1 MMFAVAAQLAFRQL
15 THRGAKLLGALVGV
29 CVAVILIFTQVG
41 FQNALYDSA
50 VGIPN
55 ALDAD
60 VLIAGP
66 TFHSWAD
73 SPPWMA
79 RSLLYEAEGVA
90 GVSRV
95 TPLYTTAIQVASPV
109 DGHSLSA
116 YLMAFPPGAP
126 AFTRAD
132 INRQIGSVALADRVL
147 MDGES
152 RDDFEAIRA
161 DFEKTGLTEIAV
173 LNPSE
178 SLQKVVEVVGL
189 FGVGPS
195 FSIDGS
201 IITSDLNFYR
211 MTNIPLD
218 RVGLGLVRAAPGIDS
233 KALRAAIQGKLGTRA
248 QVYTR
253 AEFAANEVRYY
264 ADETPIGYIFRMG
277 LVVGVLVGTVF
288 ISQALHGIVNDNIKE
303 YATLRAMGYDQSF
316 FVALVAV
323 ISLTLSVCSYIPS
336 TLVAWGIYHLAA
348 SATKLPLQMKLGDM
362 TTILAVVIAMGL
374 AATMLAIRKLKAA
387 DPVDLFS

>member
-1 MMFAVAAQLAFRQL
+1 MFAVATQLAFRQL
-15 THRGAKLLGALVGV
+15 THRGAKLIGALLGV
-29 CVAVILIFTQVG
+29 CVAIVLIFTQVG

-60 VLIAGP
+60 VFIAGP

-73 SPPWMA
+73 SPPWMP
-79 RSLLYEAEGVA
+79 RGTLYEAEGVPGVA
-90 GVSRV
+90 GI
-95 TPLYTTAIQVASPV
+95 TPLYTSAMAVASPA

-116 YLMAFPPGAP
+116 YLMAFPPGQP
-126 AFTRAD
+126 AFLRGD
-132 INRQIGSVALADRVL
+132 INRQIGDVAMADRVL

-152 RDDFEAIRA
+152 RDDFELIRDA
-161 DFEKTGLTEIAV
+161 FLKNGPTEVVV

-178 SLQKVVEVVGL
+178 SLQKVVEVSGL
-189 FGVGPS
+189 FGIGPS

-211 MTNIPLD
+211 MTQIPLD
-218 RVGLGLVRAAPGIDS
+218 RVGLGLVRVRPGSDA
-233 KALRAAIQGKLGTRA
+233 KDVRTAIQQKLGNRA
-248 QVYTR
+248 HVFTKP
-253 AEFAANEVRYY
+253 EFAANEVRYY
-264 ADETPIGYIFRMG
+264 AEETPIGYIFRMG

-316 FVALVAV
+316 FLVLVTA
-323 ISLTLSVCSYIPS
+323 ISLTLAVCAYLPS
-336 TLVAWGIYHLAA
+336 TLMAWGIYRLAA
-348 SATKLPLQMKLGDM
+348 GATKLPLQMKLGDM
-362 TTILAVVIAMGL
+362 SLILAVVVAMGL
-374 AATMLAIRKLKAA
+374 AASLLAIRKLKAA
-387 DPVDLFS
+387 DPVDLFA

>member
-1 MMFAVAAQLAFRQL
+1 MFAVAASLAFRQL
-15 THRGAKLLGALVGV
+15 THRGAKLLGALLGV
-29 CVAVILIFTQVG
+29 CVAIVLIFTQVG

-60 VLIAGP
+60 IFIAGP

-73 SPPWMA
+73 SPPWMP
-79 RSLLYEAEGVA
+79 RGMLYEVEGLP
-90 GVSRV
+90 GVRSI
-95 TPLYTTAIQVASPV
+95 TPLYTSAVQVASPA

-116 YLMAFPPGAP
+116 YLMAFPAGSP
-126 AFTRAD
+126 AFNRPD
-132 INRQIGSVALADRVL
+132 INRQIGDIALADRVL

-152 RDDFEAIRA
+152 RDDFELIRDA
-161 DFEKTGLTEIAV
+161 FLKAGPTEVMI

-178 SLQKVVEVVGL
+178 SLQKVVEVSGL
-189 FGVGPS
+189 FGIGPS

-201 IITSDLNFYR
+201 LITSDLNFYR
-211 MTNIPLD
+211 MTQIPLD
-218 RVGLGLVRAAPGIDS
+218 RPGLGLVRLIPGSDA
-233 KALRAAIQGKLGTRA
+233 KAVRAAIQARLGERA
-248 QVYTR
+248 HVYTK

-303 YATLRAMGYDQSF
+303 YATLRAMGYEQSF
-316 FVALVAV
+316 FLVLVSA
-323 ISLTLSVCSYIPS
+323 ISLTLAVCAYLPS
-336 TLVAWGIYHLAA
+336 ALMAWGIYHLAA
-348 SATKLPLQMKLGDM
+348 SATKLPLQMKAGDM
-362 TTILAVVIAMGL
+362 SSIFAVVVAMGL

>member
-1 MMFAVAAQLAFRQL
+1 MLAVAARLAFRQL
-15 THRGAKLLGALVGV
+15 THRGAKLTGALLGV
-29 CVAVILIFTQVG
+29 CVAIILIFTQVG

-60 VLIAGP
+60 IFIAGP

-73 SPPWMA
+73 SPPWMP
-79 RSLLYEAEGVA
+79 RGTLYEAEGIPGVA
-90 GVSRV
+90 SI
-95 TPLYTTAIQVASPV
+95 TPLYTSAIQVASPA

-116 YLMAFPPGAP
+116 YLMAFPPGQP
-126 AFTRAD
+126 AFLRAD
-132 INRQIGSVALADRVL
+132 INRQVADAAMADRVL

-152 RDDFEAIRA
+152 RDDFELIRDA
-161 DFEKTGLTEIAV
+161 VLKNGPTEVMV
-173 LNPSE
+173 LNPGE
-178 SLQKVVEVVGL
+178 SLQKVVEVSGL
-189 FGVGPS
+189 FGIGPS

-211 MTNIPLD
+211 MTAIPLD
-218 RVGLGLVRAAPGIDS
+218 RVGLGLVRVRPGADV
-233 KALRAAIQGKLGTRA
+233 KAVRAAIQQKLGERA
-248 QVYTR
+248 HVFTKP
-253 AEFAANEVRYY
+253 EFTANEVRYY

-288 ISQALHGIVNDNIKE
+288 ISQALHGIVHDNIKE

-316 FVALVAV
+316 FRALVTA
-323 ISLTLSVCSYIPS
+323 ISLTLAVSAYLPS
-336 TLVAWGIYHLAA
+336 ALAAWGIYRLAA
-348 SATKLPLQMKLGDM
+348 DATKLPLHMKPEDM
-362 TTILAVVIAMGL
+362 GLIFAVVVAMGL
-374 AATMLAIRKLKAA
+374 AATMLAVRKLKAA